1 MFFANPKHIIFYE
14 KTGCSGNQR
23 QKELLKKHHISLDV
37 RSLLETTWDEKSL
50 APFFE
55 GLSVTEMINPF
66 APQVTNKE
74 LDVSQFSKEA
84 LIAKMIQEPLLIK
97 RPLLQIGEH
106 KICGFDIAQINTLLG
121 TSINSE
127 KNINACLSSDNC
139 TK

>member
-14 KTGCSGNQR
+14 KTGCGGNQR
-23 QKELLKKHHISLDV
+23 KKELLKKHHISLDV
-37 RSLLETTWDEKSL
+37 RSLLEATWDEKSL
-50 APFFE
+50 TPFFE

-74 LDVSQFSKEA
+74 FDVSQFSKEA